1 MVVGRAIFDRP
12 AHSFFAPLS
21 RNIPRASDVHDV
33 GSESNPRTGSLQT
46 VILITALASLAALIG
61 WMFWA
66 ASRILQGRDD
76 AKAAPARE
84 WDVGFGVMDGTRA
97 VRFRDIRS
105 REAERMATVPG
116 EVDYLYEEGY
126 SVGWPEEWAEDL
138 MLRRN

>member
-1 MVVGRAIFDRP
+1 MGRAIADRP
-12 AHSFFAPLS
+12 AHSFFAPLP
-21 RNIPRASDVHDV
+21 RNIPRALDVHDGV
-33 GSESNPRTGSLQT
+33 SESNPRTGSLQT

-61 WMFWA
+61 WIFWA
-66 ASRILQGRDD
+66 ASRILQGGTDSTST
-76 AKAAPARE
+76 PVRE
-84 WDVGFGVMDGTRA
+84 WDVELQMMGGAKA